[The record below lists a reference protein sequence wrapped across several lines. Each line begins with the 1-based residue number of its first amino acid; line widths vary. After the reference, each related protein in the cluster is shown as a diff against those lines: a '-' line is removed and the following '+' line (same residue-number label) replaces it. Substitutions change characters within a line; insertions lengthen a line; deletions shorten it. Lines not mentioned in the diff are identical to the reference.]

1 MTLYKG
7 KTIVLTLKFFVSA
20 TLFVLLYY
28 KFNGFKTLSANEAL
42 SWAQRPLLLSFALLL
57 MPLNWGLET
66 VKWRLLLNQLQT
78 YSWLELIKSVL
89 CGLALSNLTPGRSG
103 EFIGRALSTPNAD
116 KIKVS
121 ELSIIGSWSQQMCTL
136 LFGLLAIALFAM
148 KYLLPPY
155 LMLASI
161 FFALL
166 LICISLLY
174 FGITNLA
181 FYLIHKN
188 AWPILNSY
196 LSLLSSLNLQLLCK
210 TFLLS
215 VIRYLCFSLQ
225 FYLIFKIFGIE
236 LQTIQYL
243 IAIPLIF
250 LIGSYIPSF
259 ALLELGVKTAVS
271 IFILNLMG
279 VNNYDNKILLAS
291 SALWI
296 INIAL
301 PSVLG
306 LILIWRIKFF
316 QEE

>member
-20 TLFVLLYY
+20 ALLVLLYY

-42 SWAQRPLLLSFALLL
+42 SWTQSPMLLACILLL
-57 MPLNWGLET
+57 MPINWGIET
-66 VKWRLLLNQLQT
+66 VKWRILLNQLKV
-78 YSWLELIKSVL
+78 YSWNEIIKSVL

-136 LFGLLAIALFAM
+136 IFGLI
-148 KYLLPPY
+148 
-155 LMLASI
+155 SI
-161 FFALL
+161 FIYSLNYTLPTYLILATLFFLLL
-166 LICISLLY
+166 LISIALLY

-181 FYLIHKN
+181 NYLIYKN
-188 AWPILNSY
+188 AWPVLNSY
-196 LSLLSSLNLQLLCK
+196 LSLLSSINIQLLRK
-210 TFLLS
+210 VFLFS
-215 VIRYLCFSLQ
+215 IIRYVCFSLQ
-225 FYLIFKIFGIE
+225 FYLIFKVFGIE
-236 LQTIQYL
+236 LQHIQYL
-243 IAIPLIF
+243 ISIPLIF

-271 IFILNLMG
+271 IFIFNLMG
-279 VNNYDNKILLAS
+279 VNNYDSKILLAS

-296 INIAL
+296 INIAI
-301 PSVLG
+301 PSIIG
-306 LILIWRIKFF
+306 LLMIWRIKFF
-316 QEE
+316 QED